1 MEAAEVETTETK
13 LDLPTESPGKMITSK
28 LLETFN
34 LYFLIEKDVLITD
47 SVVERRFTAETELD
61 LPTDSLGKIVH
72 II

>member
-1 MEAAEVETTETK
+1 M
-13 LDLPTESPGKMITSK
+13 
-28 LLETFN
+28 
-34 LYFLIEKDVLITD
+34 DVLITD